1 LEQVNSIYILLII
14 LILICL
20 VAILML
26 LVKVLRL
33 RKTSNHLAAKNEE
46 LQVRSKRDE
55 PESFRYKLS
64 PHLLKNAL
72 NAIQSHA
79 YQSYYALDKLS
90 HILDYILYD
99 SEAEFVPLH
108 EELSFALDLIE
119 INRLKTSP
127 LFDLHIRNKI
137 DKDDVMNNQALIPPF
152 ITINPIENAFKHAD
166 LQSDSSFI
174 SVVFEIKEGWFLLSV
189 SNKTTPKKGETIL
202 KGGLGNKAFRTRLTA
217 LYGDDYQL
225 KESEEGNIYNTRLKL
240 KLYANT

>member
-1 LEQVNSIYILLII
+1 LEHVNSISIFLII
-14 LILICL
+14 LVLVCL
-20 VAILML
+20 VAIFLL
-26 LVKVLRL
+26 LVNLFRL
-33 RKTSNHLAAKNEE
+33 KKTTYQLAAKNEE
-46 LQVRSKRDE
+46 LQVKNKRDE

-90 HILDYILYD
+90 NILDYILY
-99 SEAEFVPLH
+99 EAEGEFVSLQ

-137 DKDDVMNNQALIPPF
+137 DKEDMLYSQALIPPF

-189 SNKTTPKKGETIL
+189 SNKTTVKKGESVL

-217 LYGDDYQL
+217 IYGDNFQL

-240 KLYANT
+240 KLHANA